1 MICVIATITLEKG
14 QRDNYLRE
22 MRKILKIV
30 HAEDGC
36 HEYRPTV
43 DLPTGNP
50 LQKEVPSDT
59 VVILEKW
66 ETLDALK
73 KHGLSEH
80 MTDFRHRVKAFVQSM
95 ELQILSPV
103 E

>member
-1 MICVIATITLEKG
+1 MICVIATITLKNG

-43 DLPTGNP
+43 DIPTGNP
-50 LQKEVPSDT
+50 IQKEGLPDT

-73 KHGLSEH
+73 KHGASAH

>member
-1 MICVIATITLEKG
+1 MICVIATITLKSG

-30 HAEDGC
+30 HAENGC

-43 DLPTGNP
+43 DIQTGNRFQREALP
-50 LQKEVPSDT
+50 DT
-59 VVILEKW
+59 VIILEKW

-73 KHGLSEH
+73 KHGMSAH
-80 MTDFRHRVKAFVQSM
+80 MTDFRRRVKEFVQSM